1 MKRKTCAHG
10 RRSWPR
16 ELRRKVRGGF
26 IALGGQRYEVGKEL
40 DGQFVHVKLDYDLR
54 EIVITPPLGEAR
66 HMALRS

>member
-1 MKRKTCAHG
+1 
-10 RRSWPR
+10 
-16 ELRRKVRGGF
+16 
-26 IALGGQRYEVGKEL
+26 LGGQRYEVGKEL